1 LDKTDGNRQNPYT
14 EALKAKPGGGRGY
27 YNEFDWKTKQQQK
40 KVKKL
45 SGQRKGY
52 NV

>member
-14 EALKAKPGGGRGY
+14 EALKKSPGGGKGY
-27 YNEFDWKTKQQQK
+27 HNPYEWKKPNQPK
-40 KVKKL
+40 KAL
-45 SGQRKGY
+45 QGQRKGY

>member
-1 LDKTDGNRQNPYT
+1 MHKTDGNRQQSYT
-14 EALKAKPGGGRGY
+14 EALKNKEGGGKGHHNPY
-27 YNEFDWKTKQQQK
+27 QWKPK
-40 KVKKL
+40 KAKL

>member
-14 EALKAKPGGGRGY
+14 EALKKSPGGGKGY
-27 YNEFDWKTKQQQK
+27 HNPYEWKKPNQPK
-40 KVKKL
+40 KAKL
-45 SGQRKGY
+45 QGQRKGY